1 MPRDLDDLCAY
12 KTDVK
17 VLIRHKTVG
26 CLYYLCMLAILGGYV
41 IGYEYV
47 IKGGWGA
54 MVAFAGS
61 LRATGKS
68 SAVLAPINAVNASRL
83 RLFPKTDSSLQTGQ
97 TGGRVRPS
105 FP

>member
-1 MPRDLDDLCAY
+1 FMLL
-12 KTDVK
+12 V
-17 VLIRHKTVG
+17 RHPV
-26 CLYYLCMLAILGGYV
+26 
-41 IGYEYV
+41 
-47 IKGGWGA
+47 
-54 MVAFAGS
+54 
-61 LRATGKS
+61 